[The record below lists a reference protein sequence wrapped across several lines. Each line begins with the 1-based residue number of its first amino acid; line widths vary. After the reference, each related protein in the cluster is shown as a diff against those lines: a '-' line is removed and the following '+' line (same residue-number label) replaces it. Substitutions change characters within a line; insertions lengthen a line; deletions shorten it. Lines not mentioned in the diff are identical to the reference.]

1 MSLPHQAADDDHEE
15 RHAHHAP
22 ARPISDAGHGSSWT
36 LVPDAYAHAHADT
49 GADSSPPRVSLFSPQ
64 LPSQSPVERAP
75 IVTPVHVGSSP
86 PSNSSRPLATLAGVA
101 SMKRNARL
109 KVMDAQ
115 PPPPIVQFS
124 SQIPSAQKDADDPT
138 TPPDS
143 SNSRDNTRGREY
155 TTLTTLSRLFAGDGT
170 MPSSRTP
177 SYNQAS
183 GPLYM
188 RGTLTVA

>member
-1 MSLPHQAADDDHEE
+1 MSTPHQAANDDHEE
-15 RHAHHAP
+15 RHLNHAP
-22 ARPISDAGHGSSWT
+22 GHQISDQGHVSSWT
-36 LVPDAYAHAHADT
+36 LVPDAGSAD
-49 GADSSPPRVSLFSPQ
+49 ASPPHVSLFSPQ
-64 LPSQSPVERAP
+64 MRPESPIERAP
-75 IVTPVHVGSSP
+75 NVTPAHVGGSSS
-86 PSNSSRPLATLAGVA
+86 SNSSRPLATLAGA
-101 SMKRNARL
+101 AAMKRNARRQVL
-109 KVMDAQ
+109 DAQ
-115 PPPPIVQFS
+115 PPPIVQFS

-143 SNSRDNTRGREY
+143 SNSRENTRGREY

-188 RGTLTVA
+188 RGRRIETLHDGFQN

>member
-1 MSLPHQAADDDHEE
+1 MNTPPQASDDDHEE
-15 RHAHHAP
+15 HHSHHAP
-22 ARPISDAGHGSSWT
+22 PTHQMGDATDPSSWT
-36 LVPDAYAHAHADT
+36 LVPN
-49 GADSSPPRVSLFSPQ
+49 ADSDSTDTTAPRVSLFSPQ
-64 LPSQSPVERAP
+64 VPPESPVERASN
-75 IVTPVHVGSSP
+75 VTPVHVANSS
-86 PSNSSRPLATLAGVA
+86 PSNSSRPLATLASVA

-109 KVMDAQ
+109 KALDAQ
-115 PPPPIVQFS
+115 PPPIVQFS

-143 SNSRDNTRGREY
+143 NNSRDNTRGREY
-155 TTLTTLSRLFAGDGT
+155 TTLTTLSRLFAGDGN

-188 RGTLTVA
+188 RGG